1 MIRAPWMSYLL
12 LLLCGVFSVFW
23 GVSLQRT
30 APAKSLDF
38 KLVYFGARCLLSG
51 CDPYSANDL
60 ERMYQ
65 ADEDRR
71 PNDPTI
77 RRVETN
83 IIYLPTIFAVVAPF
97 ALLPWSL
104 ANGLWMLLTA
114 GTFLIAG
121 CLAWNLGAHY
131 APQLALALCC
141 LVMAGCQILFLTE
154 NAAGLAVSL
163 CIIAVWCLLRER
175 LIAVGVVC
183 LALSLVIKPHDTGF
197 VWLFFLLAG
206 AAHRK
211 RALAALVVAALLSLP
226 AMLWITN
233 TSPHW
238 VHELHRNLVTTASR
252 GDMNDPGPESVT
264 GFTPNSIIS
273 LQTVLSVLW
282 DDPVFYNSATLV
294 ICVPFLV
301 LWAIK
306 VWRSK
311 YSFEG
316 SLVALASVI
325 SLTMLVTY
333 HRTYDAKLI
342 LLTIPA
348 CAMLWA
354 RMDKIAQWAFALTTI
369 GVVFTGDIAMGIVS
383 AMAGRLH
390 LNDAGLAGKVLLL
403 LLDRPEP
410 IILSAMAVFYTWF
423 YLRRFSEEA
432 GSTDSS
438 LRAAAPN
445 LTTRA

>member
-1 MIRAPWMSYLL
+1 MT
-12 LLLCGVFSVFW
+12 GV
-23 GVSLQRT
+23 
-30 APAKSLDF
+30 
-38 KLVYFGARCLLSG
+38 
-51 CDPYSANDL
+51 
-60 ERMYQ
+60 
-65 ADEDRR
+65 
-71 PNDPTI
+71 
-77 RRVETN
+77 
-83 IIYLPTIFAVVAPF
+83 
-97 ALLPWSL
+97 
-104 ANGLWMLLTA
+104 
-114 GTFLIAG
+114 
-121 CLAWNLGAHY
+121 
-131 APQLALALCC
+131 
-141 LVMAGCQILFLTE
+141 
-154 NAAGLAVSL
+154 
-163 CIIAVWCLLRER
+163 
-175 LIAVGVVC
+175 
-183 LALSLVIKPHDTGF
+183 
-197 VWLFFLLAG
+197 
-206 AAHRK
+206 
-211 RALAALVVAALLSLP
+211 
-226 AMLWITN
+226 
-233 TSPHW
+233 
-238 VHELHRNLVTTASR
+238 
-252 GDMNDPGPESVT
+252 
-264 GFTPNSIIS
+264 TPNSIIS